1 MHTLK
6 ELSLSMSMYLLST
19 NSGTPCNVSGAMTV
33 TYVHDVQTAKGGTF
47 ARLLMRWKGGI
58 FKGIWLK
65 LLIYLGLYGTISLTY
80 RFSDIHN
87 DTPNGNK
94 FKMVFERF
102 CVFTS
107 KYGDMVPMSFIL
119 GFYVSQV
126 VSRWWTQV
134 MAIPWLDSLCM
145 DLATYIPGRRAK
157 NTRRLITRW
166 AILANILTL
175 RKISCNVLKR
185 FPNYEHLIE
194 TGLMTEREM
203 KKLQK
208 LDELTEDLHATT
220 WYPIHWAQ
228 EAVRKAKDEGL
239 FTADIYLKELQND
252 LKAISSG
259 NGTLLVYAWI
269 NIPLV
274 YTQLVTI
281 VVYIYFFVTLFSRQY
296 LIPDRFLEIEST
308 GAYTLMKEGHTDSVN
323 LVGYDDSIVDY
334 YIPIFTIIEFV
345 FYVGWLNVAE
355 TLLNPFGDDDDDI
368 DCNYI
373 IDRNF
378 QIGYFMVSTEEDDE
392 EPEEDTYGDS
402 IPPPTL
408 PHTVS
413 SAKHKEAAPV
423 FLTDTLHLSEEAMRL
438 NNPDHPAF
446 SQVRNS
452 VLPTPNHSHTSINLE
467 GSEHQTEE
475 KEKIDKENNNPP
487 YTPEIISK

>member
-1 MHTLK
+1 M
-6 ELSLSMSMYLLST
+6 
-19 NSGTPCNVSGAMTV
+19 GVSGGMTV
-33 TYVHDVQTAKGGTF
+33 TYVHDVQTAKAVTF
-47 ARLLMRWKGGI
+47 WRLLMRWKGGI

-157 NTRRLITRW
+157 
-166 AILANILTL
+166 
-175 RKISCNVLKR
+175 
-185 FPNYEHLIE
+185 
-194 TGLMTEREM
+194 
-203 KKLQK
+203 
-208 LDELTEDLHATT
+208 
-220 WYPIHWAQ
+220 
-228 EAVRKAKDEGL
+228 DEGL

-296 LIPDRFLEIEST
+296 LIPDRFIEIET
-308 GAYTLMKEGHTDSVN
+308 MGDYTLVPKGHTDSVN
-323 LVGYDDSIVDY
+323 LVGYDDTIVDY
-334 YIPIFTIIEFV
+334 YIPIFTIIEFI

-378 QIGYFMVSTEEDDE
+378 QIGYFMVSTEDDDE

-423 FLTDTLHLSEEAMRL
+423 FLTDTVHLSEEAMRL